1 VKLATVS
8 PVALVAAGLVVLAGA
23 GAALAAWS
31 VRSENAVLVGDV
43 ATLSQGNRPVV
54 RVDGDA
60 VTISWKPTAVVD
72 GRNVEGYRIKRY
84 GATADDSV
92 CGSLVVRENCT
103 DAHVPPGLYRYTV
116 IPVQGGWSGPE
127 SNPSE
132 PVVVVAL
139 PSPSTSGG
147 PDVEALDAPAWTLE
161 AGDDGIL
168 GPGDTLTLVGG
179 EPTAFAA
186 GWDGAAVRPVTVVAA
201 AATPDTVAVFD
212 GPAPTVDGAR
222 VGPLPVG
229 TGYVSA
235 DATFPATIAADV
247 GRLVVTLDTP
257 ADQPPSPMPDAPLP
271 SDDPAAPTTVP
282 ADPPDTSNPTPSPE
296 PPATGAPPVVE
307 SAGLPEETILPDGT
321 SDATS
326 DGSSGVAD
334 AASP

>member
-8 PVALVAAGLVVLAGA
+8 PVAFVAAGLVVLAGA

-43 ATLSQGNRPVV
+43 ATLSQGNRPAV

-84 GATADDSV
+84 GLIADDSV

-132 PVVVVAL
+132 PVVVAAL
-139 PSPSTSGG
+139 PSPRVSAG
-147 PDVEALDAPAWTLE
+147 PDVEALDAPAWTLD

-168 GPGDTLTLVGG
+168 GPGDTLTLAGG

-186 GWDGAAVRPVTVVAA
+186 GWDGAAIRPVTVVAT

-235 DATFPATIAADV
+235 DATFPATIVADV
-247 GRLVVTLDTP
+247 GRLVVALGTP
-257 ADQPPSPMPDAPLP
+257 AEQPPSPKPDAPQP
-271 SDDPAAPTTVP
+271 SDDPAAPTTAP
-282 ADPPDTSNPTPSPE
+282 ADPPDTPTPTPSPE
-296 PPATGAPPVVE
+296 PPTGGEPPVVE
-307 SAGLPEETILPDGT
+307 SAGLPEATVLPDGT
-321 SDATS
+321 SDVS
-326 DGSSGVAD
+326 DS
-334 AASP
+334 ASP